1 MGTPDATTHLA
12 EEVSR
17 PEVNVPKAM
26 FFQLILGFATAFAF
40 VIAISYAISDF
51 NSVLSLTS
59 NFPLTLIYEQATG
72 SQAGAIGLTVV
83 IFLAYF
89 SALPDTY
96 IASGRTFWALSRDGA
111 TPFAKFF
118 SHISPKWDNPVRANI
133 FCACFTTC
141 IGCIYVGSTTA
152 FNAFV
157 GSFVVLTTISYGISI
172 AAHMST
178 RRKSVIPGPFHLG
191 KFGWPIN
198 IISLLYII
206 MSDILFC
213 FPFVQ
218 PVTAQNMNYVCVIV
232 GGFSVFITAW
242 WFASARKNYV
252 GPVSSIRFQQHEAPC

>member
-1 MGTPDATTHLA
+1 MFLL
-12 EEVSR
+12 
-17 PEVNVPKAM
+17 PEGLSGP
-26 FFQLILGFATAFAF
+26 LTRISAFAF
-40 VIAISYAISDF
+40 VIAISYAIYDLDT
-51 NSVLSLTS
+51 VLAVSS
-59 NFPLTLIYEQATG
+59 NFPLTEIYAQATG
-72 SQAGAIGLTVV
+72 STAGAVGLTVV

-89 SALPDTY
+89 SALPDTF

-111 TPFAKFF
+111 TPFHTFF
-118 SHISPKWDNPVRANI
+118 SRISPTWDNPVRANI

-157 GSFVVLTTISYGISI
+157 GSFVVLTTVSYGISI

-191 KFGWPIN
+191 KFGWAIN

-213 FPFVQ
+213 FPFVK

-232 GGFSVFITAW
+232 GGFSTFITFW
-242 WFASARKNYV
+242 WFVSARKNYE
-252 GPVSSIRFQQHEAPC
+252 GPVRPPTPHLHAC